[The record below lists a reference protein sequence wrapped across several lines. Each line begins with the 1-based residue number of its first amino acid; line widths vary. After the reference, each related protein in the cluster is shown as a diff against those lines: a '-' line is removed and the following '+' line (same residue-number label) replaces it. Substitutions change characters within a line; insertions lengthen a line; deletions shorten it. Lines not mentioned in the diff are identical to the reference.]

1 VVNDRERSQD
11 HNEKASAHAAF
22 GVQKVNELFP
32 NIRGFLRK
40 TAAHFRWLR
49 FYESVSFG
57 GEIVQVRVGS
67 LPKAPDYDYAWQ
79 WACAQRASS
88 VVNVG
93 SNVGQA
99 AFNVLLSDPTKS
111 LVLIEANRE
120 ALVVAADN
128 LIRNGL
134 SSNVR
139 FVEAFLG
146 DCMGQE
152 IEFWTTGTGSAGSVF
167 SSHAVTASNR
177 GDSIHV
183 QSVTLDWIVKRLD
196 LSPDLLIVDVEGAE
210 TAVLRGST
218 RVVARFR
225 PKILVEM
232 HSPPEV
238 GGMLG
243 NATTMLRWCTESGY
257 RAWYLK
263 LGEELLN
270 AEQISH
276 RGRCHLL
283 LQDAHED
290 YPEWLRGIQQGAPV
304 KDCRA
309 DSKA

>member
-120 ALVVAADN
+120 ALVV
-128 LIRNGL
+128 
-134 SSNVR
+134 
-139 FVEAFLG
+139 
-146 DCMGQE
+146 
-152 IEFWTTGTGSAGSVF
+152 WTTGTGSAGSVF